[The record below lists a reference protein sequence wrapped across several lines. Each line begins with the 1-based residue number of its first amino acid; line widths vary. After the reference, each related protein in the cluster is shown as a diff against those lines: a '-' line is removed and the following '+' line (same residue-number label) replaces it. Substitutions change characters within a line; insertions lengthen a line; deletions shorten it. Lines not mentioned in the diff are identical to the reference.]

1 MKRKYSII
9 IEETISENF
18 EIEAE
23 DIDEALKVAKQKY
36 KNGEIVLNPGN
47 LIFKQIS
54 ASDEKGNSV
63 DWHEF

>member
-47 LIFKQIS
+47 LILSKFPQAMRK
-54 ASDEKGNSV
+54 ATR
-63 DWHEF
+63 